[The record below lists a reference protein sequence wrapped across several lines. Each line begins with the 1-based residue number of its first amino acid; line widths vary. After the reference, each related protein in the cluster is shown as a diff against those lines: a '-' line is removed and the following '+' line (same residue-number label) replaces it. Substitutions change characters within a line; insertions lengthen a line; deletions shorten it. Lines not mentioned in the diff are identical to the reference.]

1 MFIFANFVQ
10 GFAVVLNMVLTFYMW
25 IIIISVIL
33 SWVSAD
39 PYNPIV
45 RAIRGVTEPV
55 FYRIRRTV
63 PMVYGGLDFSPII
76 VILVIVFCRYF
87 IVNSLY
93 EVALRLK

>member
-1 MFIFANFVQ
+1 M
-10 GFAVVLNMVLTFYMW
+10 VLNMVLTIYMW

>member
-1 MFIFANFVQ
+1 
-10 GFAVVLNMVLTFYMW
+10 MVLTIYMW